1 MIKLKYILLKNL
13 VPIALIFLII
23 EMFFTQEISGYVK
36 YISYQFFII
45 IYIYLLGIN
54 ILIKSF
60 NSAIGF
66 FLLFLLVLIIISSLS
81 GHFWWSNIFKWQSIF
96 LIFFSYYLGFHLF
109 NSEQRIKILTR
120 QTKHAA
126 IIYIIYFVVIQFLD
140 FNVKSYETYSG
151 IFNIGSISSRRLLFL
166 SYTIITLFFG
176 FSLYYNNSLKRL
188 SYLLLL
194 MVLFSIS
201 IIILRRTVIV
211 ISIIGILI
219 FAINNINFKKIFLL
233 IFYTAIA
240 VSIFVFT
247 LEDIFQTQLNYRKE
261 QTGFSNTFEEARFT
275 EFLLLSA
282 YINHGTDKQILFGN
296 SDRFVTLE
304 LWEKYAGVYD
314 RAIHSDF
321 VYLIYSSGFIGFILY
336 VIVYYSLIRKQRKL
350 KAKLKRNS
358 INDKNIKPLNAI
370 FYSLIISNLLLL
382 YSGSFLYLLHG
393 MISFLFIG
401 ASSGYIKKL
410 NSAYYAN

>member
-219 FAINNINFKKIFLL
+219 FAINNINFKKDISFNFLYCNCC
-233 IFYTAIA
+233 IYFCFY
-240 VSIFVFT
+240 SRRYFP
-247 LEDIFQTQLNYRKE
+247 
-261 QTGFSNTFEEARFT
+261 
-275 EFLLLSA
+275 
-282 YINHGTDKQILFGN
+282 
-296 SDRFVTLE
+296 
-304 LWEKYAGVYD
+304 
-314 RAIHSDF
+314 
-321 VYLIYSSGFIGFILY
+321 
-336 VIVYYSLIRKQRKL
+336 
-350 KAKLKRNS
+350 NS
-358 INDKNIKPLNAI
+358 I
-370 FYSLIISNLLLL
+370 
-382 YSGSFLYLLHG
+382 
-393 MISFLFIG
+393 
-401 ASSGYIKKL
+401 KL
-410 NSAYYAN
+410 